1 MNNEPTI
8 SWGRHMS
15 PDLLSR
21 WPKDESGAPEEP
33 VFLCSVRSTD
43 LSDTLLVNM
52 LEAYG
57 IPCLCTERGDG
68 SFGRVML
75 GISGY
80 GVDLYV
86 PKSCYN
92 DAKLLC
98 EGDAEHEEL

>member
-1 MNNEPTI
+1 MKQETPE
-8 SWGRHMS
+8 SWGRNMD
-15 PDLLSR
+15 PGLLSR
-21 WPKDESGAPEEP
+21 WPKDASGEPEEP
-33 VFLCSVRSTD
+33 VFLCSAQSVD
-43 LSDTLLVNM
+43 LSDALLANM

-57 IPCLCTERGDG
+57 IPCLRTERGDG
-68 SFGRVML
+68 SFGRVVL